1 MELKTHNSTLN
12 TFPLLLKRSIITG
25 PAVALMI
32 AIAFWRNA
40 MGRSYFCP
48 HCRRM
53 LNPGTKVIFLVE
65 NGDDREMV
73 LLSAKLGEYSVVH
86 SRSMTFEEGKIYTFR
101 CPICRADL
109 TSSLDEKLVD
119 ILTQSDEEMMVRV
132 SFSRV
137 FGEQA
142 TFLRAP
148 DGINSLRRA
157 RLAIRRRQLFRRRRR
172 SGKRRLSGDPSRF
185 PTCAGANPMFRTQ
198 TPCLARGPRAD
209 NAG

>member
-1 MELKTHNSTLN
+1 
-12 TFPLLLKRSIITG
+12 
-25 PAVALMI
+25 
-32 AIAFWRNA
+32 

-65 NGDDREMV
+65 NGTERELV

-101 CPICRADL
+101 CPMCRSDL

-119 ILTQSDEEMMVRV
+119 ILTESDDEVMVRV

-148 DGINSLRRA
+148 NGVDRYGEHAAKYEGVNFFGA
-157 RLAIRRRQLFRRRRR
+157 AA
-172 SGKRRLSGDPSRF
+172 DPENGES
-185 PTCAGANPMFRTQ
+185 
-198 TPCLARGPRAD
+198 
-209 NAG
+209 

>member
-1 MELKTHNSTLN
+1 
-12 TFPLLLKRSIITG
+12 
-25 PAVALMI
+25 
-32 AIAFWRNA
+32 
-40 MGRSYFCP
+40 
-48 HCRRM
+48 M

-65 NGDDREMV
+65 NGTERELV

-101 CPICRADL
+101 CPMCRSDL

-119 ILTQSDEEMMVRV
+119 ILTESDDEVMVRV

-148 DGINSLRRA
+148 NGVDRYGEHAANYEGVNFFGA
-157 RLAIRRRQLFRRRRR
+157 AA
-172 SGKRRLSGDPSRF
+172 DPENGES
-185 PTCAGANPMFRTQ
+185 
-198 TPCLARGPRAD
+198 
-209 NAG
+209 

>member
-1 MELKTHNSTLN
+1 
-12 TFPLLLKRSIITG
+12 
-25 PAVALMI
+25 
-32 AIAFWRNA
+32 

-65 NGDDREMV
+65 NGNDREMV

-101 CPICRADL
+101 CPICRSDL
-109 TSSLDEKLVD
+109 TSNLDENLVD
-119 ILTQSDEEMMVRV
+119 ILTQTDDDILVRV

-142 TFLRAP
+142 TFLRSP
-148 DGINSLRRA
+148 DGVDRYGEHAERYEGLNFFGETA
-157 RLAIRRRQLFRRRRR
+157 DPN
-172 SGKRRLSGDPSRF
+172 GD
-185 PTCAGANPMFRTQ
+185 
-198 TPCLARGPRAD
+198 
-209 NAG
+209 

>member
-1 MELKTHNSTLN
+1 
-12 TFPLLLKRSIITG
+12 
-25 PAVALMI
+25 
-32 AIAFWRNA
+32 

-65 NGDDREMV
+65 NGKECEMV

-86 SRSMTFEEGKIYTFR
+86 SRAMTFEKGKFYTFR

-109 TSSLDEKLVD
+109 TSSLDENLVD
-119 ILTQSDEEMMVRV
+119 ILTQTDDEMLVRV
-132 SFSRV
+132 SFSRI

-148 DGINSLRRA
+148 DGVDRYGAHASRYENVNFFGETAESEN
-157 RLAIRRRQLFRRRRR
+157 
-172 SGKRRLSGDPSRF
+172 GD
-185 PTCAGANPMFRTQ
+185 
-198 TPCLARGPRAD
+198 
-209 NAG
+209 

>member
-1 MELKTHNSTLN
+1 
-12 TFPLLLKRSIITG
+12 
-25 PAVALMI
+25 
-32 AIAFWRNA
+32 

-65 NGDDREMV
+65 NGDDRELM

-101 CPICRADL
+101 CPICRSDL
-109 TSSLDEKLVD
+109 TSSLDENLVD
-119 ILTQSDEEMMVRV
+119 ILTQTDEDTLVRV

-142 TFLRAP
+142 TFLRSP
-148 DGINSLRRA
+148 DGVDRYGEHASRYEGLNFFGVTA
-157 RLAIRRRQLFRRRRR
+157 DPN
-172 SGKRRLSGDPSRF
+172 GD
-185 PTCAGANPMFRTQ
+185 
-198 TPCLARGPRAD
+198 
-209 NAG
+209 

>member
-1 MELKTHNSTLN
+1 
-12 TFPLLLKRSIITG
+12 
-25 PAVALMI
+25 
-32 AIAFWRNA
+32 
-40 MGRSYFCP
+40 MGRSYYCP

-65 NGDDREMV
+65 NGKNCELM

-86 SRSMTFEEGKIYTFR
+86 SRSMKFEDGQIYTFR
-101 CPICRADL
+101 CPMCRSDL

-119 ILTQSDEEMMVRV
+119 ILTESDDDAMVRV

-148 DGINSLRRA
+148 DGVDRYGEHAGRYESVNFFGETA
-157 RLAIRRRQLFRRRRR
+157 
-172 SGKRRLSGDPSRF
+172 DPENGES
-185 PTCAGANPMFRTQ
+185 
-198 TPCLARGPRAD
+198 
-209 NAG
+209 